1 MSIGI
6 KGSGEEI
13 LEQHPKLDT
22 LQGRLEEISSYWN
35 GEDDMFIGGDGVL
48 YAEEASHCATEAIEK
63 VQELKTLLEEINI
76 TY

>member
-13 LEQHPKLDT
+13 LEQHPKLDKLT
-22 LQGRLEEISSYWN
+22 EVLEEIAGEWN
-35 GEDDMFIGGDGVL
+35 GDMPGSQEDN
-48 YAEEASHCATEAIEK
+48 AHASLGAIEK
-63 VQELKTLLEEINI
+63 IKELKELLEELDL